1 MSAPTTHPWPE
12 AAFSNRNFHLMVL
25 ADVALFVLAY
35 GSAYMFRF
43 DMEVPAAHQTVFAT
57 TLVPIVLTKMTLAHA
72 FGLYRGM
79 WRYTS
84 IVDLFNIVKMAGV
97 SSLLIFSCMLFL
109 RHEVAFSRAVLVL
122 DGGLTFAYVSALRLA
137 IRLYYTQTPGRFFG
151 SDFYA
156 RRAKNRPD
164 RNLLIVGADD
174 AGEAILREFHSSRT
188 SGGNVVGFVDDDP
201 LKHGRFIHGAPV
213 LGGLQDLAT
222 IAESKAITEVLIAK
236 STVPAQEMRRIVQTC
251 EGMGVRCTTVPT
263 AGEFLDGKVSLQ
275 SVRDVSVEDLLGREP
290 VQLEMDR
297 IGGYLRGKRVLITGA
312 GGSIGSELCRQIAA
326 FGPAHMFL
334 LDRAESPLYD
344 MEMELKHYQARQ
356 VAHRPVLASIK
367 NEDLMREIFAQHQP
381 EVVFHAA
388 AYKHVPM
395 LELQPWEAVFNNIVG
410 TNNILKMCREF
421 QVERFVLVSTDKAVR
436 PTNVMGTSKRIAELL
451 TQCYD
456 AVNPHTTHQAVR
468 FGNVVG
474 SAGSVIPL
482 FKKQLERR
490 GALTVTHPD
499 VIRYFMTIPEAAQL
513 ILQAGAMGTG
523 GEIFI
528 LDMGAPVKIIDLAR
542 DLIRLSGFEPDVDVP
557 IDIIGLRPGEKLYE
571 ELITEGE
578 GIVKTNHKKIMVLR
592 AGDSASETLTA
603 RHEKLQADVA
613 ILRDLAAAHNESGIR
628 AKLREMVPEYTPAN
642 HDQKPAGSRETTS

>member
-1 MSAPTTHPWPE
+1 MSVPAEWPE
-12 AAFSNRNFHLMVL
+12 PAFSNRNLSFMVV

-35 GSAYMFRF
+35 VSAYLFRF
-43 DMEVPAAHQTVFAT
+43 DSEIPAAHEMVMAT
-57 TLVPIVLTKMTLAHA
+57 TLLPIVLTKMTLAHA

-84 IVDLFNIVKMAGV
+84 IVDLLNIAKMTVV
-97 SSLLIFSCMLFL
+97 SSLLILACMLLL
-109 RHEVAFSRAVLVL
+109 RQEIAFSRAVLVL
-122 DGGLTFAYVSALRLA
+122 DGGLTFFYVSSLRLV
-137 IRLYYTQTPGRFFG
+137 IRLYYTQTPGQFFG

-156 RRAKNRPD
+156 HRKKNRPT

-174 AGEAILREFHSSRT
+174 AGESILREFRNNRSQGS
-188 SGGNVVGFVDDDP
+188 NVVGFVDDDQQ
-201 LKHGRFIHGAPV
+201 KHGRFIHGAPV
-213 LGGLQDLAT
+213 LGGLKDLAS
-222 IAESKAITEVLIAK
+222 IAESKAITEILIAK
-236 STVPAQEMRRIVQTC
+236 STVTAKEMRRIVQSC
-251 EGMGVRCTTVPT
+251 EGMGIRCTTVPT
-263 AGEFLDGKVSLQ
+263 AGEFLDGKATLQ

-290 VQLEMDR
+290 VQLEMER
-297 IGGYLRGKRVLITGA
+297 IGGYLRGKRVLVTGA
-312 GGSIGSELCRQIAA
+312 GGSIGAELCRQIAA
-326 FGPAHMFL
+326 FDPACMFL
-334 LDRAESPLYD
+334 VDRAESPLYD
-344 MEMELKHYQARQ
+344 MEMELKHYQARH

-367 NEDLMREIFAQHQP
+367 NEDLVREIFRQHKP

-395 LELQPWEAVFNNIVG
+395 LEMQPWEAIFNNILG
-410 TNNILKMCREF
+410 TNNILKMCEEF
-421 QVERFVLVSTDKAVR
+421 KVERFVLVSTDKAVR

-456 AVNPHTTHQAVR
+456 AINPHTTHQAVR

-528 LDMGAPVKIIDLAR
+528 LDMGEPVKIIDLAR
-542 DLIRLSGFEPDVDVP
+542 DLIRLSGYEPDVDIP
-557 IDIIGLRPGEKLYE
+557 IDIIGLRPGEKLFE

-578 GIVKTNHKKIMVLR
+578 GIVQTAHKKIMVLR
-592 AGDSASETLTA
+592 AEARALDIMQA
-603 RHEKLQADVA
+603 RHGQLQED
-613 ILRDLAAAHNESGIR
+613 LRTLCTVAAAHDEDGIR
-628 AKLREMVPEYTPAN
+628 AKLREMVPEYIPAN
-642 HDQKPAGSRETTS
+642 HDAPVRKP